1 MAKVLDLHSATRTA
15 SDKQTRMEEF
25 DKMLERLDS
34 TVDEKKR
41 FLWKDIYRNAY
52 EERETAYKLF
62 NDAYAGSTQTDTE
75 AYHIEVG
82 PVLVKYLER
91 ASKANEQLLK
101 LASMV
106 EEAEKESGEESMD
119 AFRKGRSAITGNRL
133 KG

>member
-1 MAKVLDLHSATRTA
+1 MAKILDLHSATQTA
-15 SDKQTRMEEF
+15 NDKQSRMAEF
-25 DKMLERLDS
+25 EKMLERLDS

-41 FLWKDIYRNAY
+41 FLWKDVYRNAY

-62 NDAYAGSTQTDTE
+62 NNAYSGSTATDTE

-82 PVLVKYLER
+82 PILVKYLER

-106 EEAEKESGEESMD
+106 EEAEKEDGEKSMD
-119 AFRKGRSAITGNRL
+119 AFRQGRSIVSGNRL